1 MPLQPDA
8 PAPPPQHG
16 EPPAGPA
23 LGPNPSSSSEYP
35 DHAHGFSAGS
45 SRAPS
50 PGVNVKRA
58 RSPEYDQLDV
68 KPNLQQRR
76 ASASA
81 SGAGTSTNG
90 ASTPHANGS
99 AAATP
104 TQGPKRAAQACLRCR
119 KQKLRCL
126 GGWPCKRCVK
136 SKNKCDFGGPAGAP
150 GASAAARGPG
160 GTDSAQRIENLEA
173 SVATLLAG
181 MSGAASAPF
190 PPTPFEERA
199 SFGGGG
205 ERAPPQWS
213 SGFDGAPAPAPRF
226 PRADV
231 PLASPTTASGQH
243 VHFGN
248 SPYGIPPN
256 TSPGAYASSNSA
268 FGPSPTAHA
277 KSEAGASDTKKKDR
291 RVPRHGPKGEDRLAA
306 VDGGFEAPFKPLVYQ
321 PSVWDNREVSRRTSP
336 HPSTSGMSR
345 AGSSADEPGAL
356 YDLPPALRRGHD
368 DPITTD
374 IVDERMAELL
384 FTFFVQNCH
393 PFMPIIEVADAD
405 AFHVIRHQSPTLLS
419 AILAIA
425 ARFYVRYEERFP
437 SPNLPSIAPG
447 LPARLASLAQWHL
460 AQTLLRKQQALF
472 DVQAVLLL
480 AAWGLESGGRG
491 PDAWI
496 VTGHASRIARRLGI
510 NRELTKAAAAARIT
524 RPHTPE
530 WNELNAYAPKWR
542 SWLGWFT
549 FDGFLS
555 LGFGRP
561 QSTQFDT
568 VDEQGFLNLRLA
580 QPPPVPGTL
589 AATSLYGDA
598 YLSSQV
604 ELTRIGRDLIN
615 WGDALREPRS
625 DQEDDLRA
633 RDLSLKSMLSELNGR
648 LDDWCKRW
656 IWSSSHYLP
665 YLGPSARICRLQ
677 AEHMRLCL
685 NSFALNAAPEE
696 DKHVADSLYRGLQAA
711 MSTIQTHHESSQTDL
726 ALSFATDYLT
736 ITLAQAAVFLIRIAK
751 APASVQMAAKVDR
764 PVVTHYLKMSIDVLE
779 ASDLSET
786 RLSTYLAR
794 TLRDISRAASIPGIT
809 PLDGDEAEGGG
820 VETRPPS
827 AQGVAPPSQD
837 ASANGLAR
845 AGGVPLGGAAPGV
858 MTPYGL
864 ENYLIDSNVDLGYLL
879 GLPGDPTGIMGPGGM
894 MPAFGGEFGGPA
906 FAPGGVAMGM

>member
-1 MPLQPDA
+1 
-8 PAPPPQHG
+8 
-16 EPPAGPA
+16 
-23 LGPNPSSSSEYP
+23 
-35 DHAHGFSAGS
+35 
-45 SRAPS
+45 
-50 PGVNVKRA
+50 
-58 RSPEYDQLDV
+58 
-68 KPNLQQRR
+68 
-76 ASASA
+76 
-81 SGAGTSTNG
+81 
-90 ASTPHANGS
+90 
-99 AAATP
+99 
-104 TQGPKRAAQACLRCR
+104 
-119 KQKLRCL
+119 
-126 GGWPCKRCVK
+126 
-136 SKNKCDFGGPAGAP
+136 
-150 GASAAARGPG
+150 
-160 GTDSAQRIENLEA
+160 
-173 SVATLLAG
+173 
-181 MSGAASAPF
+181 
-190 PPTPFEERA
+190 
-199 SFGGGG
+199 
-205 ERAPPQWS
+205 
-213 SGFDGAPAPAPRF
+213 
-226 PRADV
+226 
-231 PLASPTTASGQH
+231 
-243 VHFGN
+243 
-248 SPYGIPPN
+248 
-256 TSPGAYASSNSA
+256 
-268 FGPSPTAHA
+268 
-277 KSEAGASDTKKKDR
+277 
-291 RVPRHGPKGEDRLAA
+291 
-306 VDGGFEAPFKPLVYQ
+306 
-321 PSVWDNREVSRRTSP
+321 
-336 HPSTSGMSR
+336 
-345 AGSSADEPGAL
+345 
-356 YDLPPALRRGHD
+356 
-368 DPITTD
+368 
-374 IVDERMAELL
+374 
-384 FTFFVQNCH
+384 
-393 PFMPIIEVADAD
+393 MPIIEVADAD

-510 NRELTKAAAAARIT
+510 NRELTKAAAAARVA
-524 RPHTPE
+524 RPHTAE

-561 QSTQFDT
+561 QSTQFEI
-568 VDEQGFLNLRLA
+568 VDEQGFLQLRLM

-589 AATSLYGDA
+589 AATSQYGDA

-615 WGDALREPRS
+615 WGDSLRDPRP
-625 DQEDDLRA
+625 DQEDDPRA
-633 RDLSLKSMLSELNGR
+633 RDQSLKSMLRELNAR

-751 APASVQMAAKVDR
+751 APTSVQIAAKVDR

-794 TLRDISRAASIPGIT
+794 TLRDISRAASIPGIA
-809 PLDGDEAEGGG
+809 PLDGDEVDSE
-820 VETRPPS
+820 VQTRPPS
-827 AQGVAPPSQD
+827 AQGNAPTPQD
-837 ASANGLAR
+837 AANGLAR
-845 AGGVPLGGAAPGV
+845 AGGVPLAAPGV
-858 MTPYGL
+858 MPPYGL

-894 MPAFGGEFGGPA
+894 MPAFGSEFGTFP
-906 FAPGGVAMGM
+906 PGGVAMGM